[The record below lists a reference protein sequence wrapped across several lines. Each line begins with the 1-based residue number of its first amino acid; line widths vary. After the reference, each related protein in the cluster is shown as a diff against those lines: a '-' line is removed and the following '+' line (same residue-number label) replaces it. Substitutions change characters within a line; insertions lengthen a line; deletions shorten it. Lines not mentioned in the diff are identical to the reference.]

1 MSNNALL
8 ALNAIRQA
16 LSASDHEINQLW
28 LERIKSARTE
38 TPIAFKRWLTGKDSV
53 DMAQITV
60 NADNKI
66 TGSWLPGRRDVVIKS
81 TYATFNGSIRDFA
94 GHTHLFHSED
104 VFISASPNGDS
115 LQISVYVA

>member
-1 MSNNALL
+1 MSNEYL
-8 ALNAIRQA
+8 ALNTIRQA
-16 LSASDHEINQLW
+16 LAASNHETNQLW

-38 TPIAFKRWLTGKDSV
+38 KAVSFKNWLAGKDSV

-60 NADNKI
+60 NADNRI

-94 GHTHLFHSED
+94 GHTHLFHSGD
-104 VFISASPNGDS
+104 VFISASSFGDS

>member
-1 MSNNALL
+1 MTNTHL

-16 LSASDHEINQLW
+16 LAKSDHEVNQLW

-38 TPIAFKRWLTGKDSV
+38 TPIAFKRWLAGKDSV

-60 NADNKI
+60 NAGNKI

-94 GHTHLFHSED
+94 GHTHLFHSDD
-104 VFISASPNGDS
+104 VFISVSPFGDS

>member
-1 MSNNALL
+1 MSAHL
-8 ALNAIRQA
+8 ALNAIRQSLA
-16 LSASDHEINQLW
+16 ASDHEVNQLW

-38 TPIAFKRWLTGKDSV
+38 RAVSFKNWLAGKSSV

-60 NADNKI
+60 NPNNKI

-81 TYATFNGSIRDFA
+81 TYVTFDGSVRDFA
-94 GHTHLFHSED
+94 GHTHLFHSEE
-104 VFISASPNGDS
+104 VFISVSPFGDN